1 MKDKIEQLC
10 DQIMDLL
17 KKNDKEYIIAIPP
30 LDPYSTA
37 RFTIPEYFNSVID
50 SDYCLDELLYDSDEV
65 ERDDFVLYEEGDET
79 TEFLLIAIRIESDK
93 LVFCVEKAFRD
104 DDGDACENLEEVSI
118 GSLMDSYGDEA
129 VERALEAYLVML
141 SNDQYYMPWHEP
153 YFLEILMSC

>member
-30 LDPYSTA
+30 LETYSTA
-37 RFTIPEYFNSVID
+37 RFTIPEYFNSVI

-93 LVFCVEKAFRD
+93 LVFCVEKAFHD

-118 GSLMDSYGDEA
+118 GSLVDSYRDEA
-129 VERALEAYLVML
+129 VERALEAYVVML

-153 YFLEILMSC
+153 YY